1 MAGKIQPVLYNVDQT
16 DDTNA
21 EERQQAQRNILG
33 DFSSQAGKYLKVK
46 EDGSGIDFGEG
57 GGGSGAIIEALP
69 ASDDDAN
76 LEQFGRLRGYID
88 EGKNVILFGNDTSGV
103 TYWTYGGS
111 PNENQL
117 VFYSYKGNILN
128 ALHYDKIQKRPGS
141 YDAIIARTTANPTK
155 IFDYT
160 MSNKYAE
167 ISAAYT
173 NGIIPILRETTYG
186 PAQYLSTFLGPD
198 GLGLL
203 VFIRVDLDEKRI
215 TVTKIGTTDEVEKT
229 YIPLGSN
236 VFITKSNNRD
246 DIDAIVDANLLPVLV
261 VGGGGGSGYS
271 AASYYPMEFKS
282 FDKGPTPPTFKY
294 IFSASDVIDRSEED
308 SNRCKYVN
316 IEHHVLAG
324 NVRDGGTWTYSES
337 IPWAYIE
344 LDASDIAKSCTRPQL
359 ERFIDEGAEIIV
371 KYKRY
376 SSSIYGT
383 LFYRY
388 AGSIDNAST
397 ADKDYIFTATYT
409 NFNSTPPK
417 TFIARLRNHAGYDST
432 NHWDSGLADLDLTSA
447 SIGDAGS
454 TNNPVYITGGVPTG
468 CWFSISKTLGQ
479 DANTIYL
486 I

>member
-1 MAGKIQPVLYNVDQT
+1 MAGKIQSVLYNVDQT
-16 DDTNA
+16 DDTSV
-21 EERQQAQRNILG
+21 EERQQAQQNILG
-33 DFSSQAGKYLKVK
+33 DFSSQVGKYLKVND
-46 EDGSGIDFGEG
+46 DGTGIDFGEG

-69 ASDDDAN
+69 ASDEDAN
-76 LEQFGRLRGYID
+76 ETQFNRIKGYIA
-88 EGKNVILFGNDTSGV
+88 EGKNVILFGNDASGV

-111 PNENQL
+111 PTERQL
-117 VFYSYKGNILN
+117 LFYSYKGNTLN
-128 ALHYDKIQKRPGS
+128 ALNYDLVQTGRYSQQAMIFRNS
-141 YDAIIARTTANPTK
+141 ANPTK

-186 PAQYLSTFLGPD
+186 TAQYLSMFLGPD
-198 GLGLL
+198 ALGVL
-203 VFIRVDLDEKRI
+203 VFVRVDPDEKRI

-236 VFITKSNNRD
+236 VFITKSNDRD
-246 DIDAIVDANLLPVLV
+246 DIDAIIDANLLPVLV

-282 FDKGPTPPTFKY
+282 FDRGPTPPTFKY

-308 SNRCKYVN
+308 SNRCKYVT
-316 IEHHVLAG
+316 IEHHVLDG
-324 NVRDGGTWTYSES
+324 NVRDGGTWTYTEA

-344 LDASDIAKSCTRPQL
+344 LDDSQIAKSCTRSQL
-359 ERFIDEGAEIIV
+359 QTFINKGAEIIV

-376 SSSIYGT
+376 ISSIYGP

-388 AGSIDNAST
+388 AGSIDNGTT

-417 TFIARLRNHAGYDST
+417 TFISRLRNHAGYPNT
-432 NHWDSGLADLDLTSA
+432 NHWDSGLADLDLSSA
-447 SIGDAGS
+447 AISDAGS
-454 TNNPVYITGGVPTG
+454 SNNPVYITGGAATA

-479 DANTIYL
+479 DPNTIYL

>member
-1 MAGKIQPVLYNVDQT
+1 MAGKIQSVLYNVDQT
-16 DDTNA
+16 DDTSV
-21 EERQQAQRNILG
+21 EERQQAQQNILG
-33 DFSSQAGKYLKVK
+33 DFSSQGGKYLKVN
-46 EDGSGIDFGEG
+46 EAGTGIDFGEG

-69 ASDDDAN
+69 ASDDEATTG
-76 LEQFGRLRGYID
+76 QFDRIKGYID

-111 PNENQL
+111 PNDNQL
-117 VFYSYKGNILN
+117 VFYSYKSNTLN
-128 ALHYDKIQKRPGS
+128 ALYYDKIQKRPGS
-141 YDAIIARTTANPTK
+141 YDAMIFRKTANPTK
-155 IFDYT
+155 VFDYT
-160 MSNKYAE
+160 MDNKYVE
-167 ISAAYT
+167 IAAAYT
-173 NGIIPILRETTYG
+173 NGIIPILRDTTYG
-186 PAQYLSTFLGPD
+186 TAQYLSTFLGPD
-198 GLGLL
+198 GLGVL
-203 VFIRVDLDEKRI
+203 VFIRVDPDDKRI
-215 TVTKIGTTDEVEKT
+215 VVTKIGTTDEVERT

-308 SNRCKYVN
+308 SNRCKYVT
-316 IEHHVLAG
+316 IEHHVFAG

-344 LDASDIAKSCTRPQL
+344 LDDSQIAKSCTRSQL
-359 ERFIDEGAEIIV
+359 QTFINKGAEIIL

-376 SSSIYGT
+376 TSSIYGP

-388 AGSIDNAST
+388 AGSIDNGTTS
-397 ADKDYIFTATYT
+397 DKDYIFTATYT

-417 TFIARLRNHAGYDST
+417 TFISRLRNHAGYPNT
-432 NHWDSGLADLDLTSA
+432 NHWDSGLADLDLSSA

>member
-1 MAGKIQPVLYNVDQT
+1 MAGKIQSVLYNVDQT
-16 DDTNA
+16 DDTDV

-33 DFSSQAGKYLKVK
+33 DLESHAGEYLKVN
-46 EDGSGIDFGEG
+46 EDGDGLDFGEG

-69 ASDDDAN
+69 ASDDDATTG
-76 LEQFGRLRGYID
+76 QFDRIKGYIE
-88 EGKNVILFGNDTSGV
+88 EGKNVILFGNDPSGV

-117 VFYSYKGNILN
+117 VFYSYKSNTLN
-128 ALHYDKIQKRPGS
+128 ALYYDKVQKRPGS
-141 YDAIIARTTANPTK
+141 YVAMIFRKTANPTK
-155 IFDYT
+155 IFEST
-160 MSNKYAE
+160 MDNKYVE
-167 ISAAYT
+167 ITAAYT
-173 NGIIPILRETTYG
+173 NGIVPILRDVTYG
-186 PAQYLSTFLGPD
+186 TGQYLSTFLGPD

-215 TVTKIGTTDEVEKT
+215 TVTKISSTDEVERT
-229 YIPLGSN
+229 YIPLSQN
-236 VFITKSNNRD
+236 VFITKSNDRD
-246 DIDAIVDANLLPVLV
+246 DIEAIVDANLLPVLV
-261 VGGGGGSGYS
+261 VGGGQSGYTG
-271 AASYYPMEFKS
+271 ASYFPMQFKS
-282 FDKGPTPPTFKY
+282 FNSSVTPPTFKY

-308 SNRCKYVN
+308 SNRCKYVTVEN
-316 IEHHVLAG
+316 HTFSG
-324 NVRDGGTWTYSES
+324 DVRVGGTWTYTES

-359 ERFIDEGAEIIV
+359 ERFIDGGAEIIV

-376 SSSIYGT
+376 SSSIYGP

-388 AGSIDNAST
+388 AGSIDNDT
-397 ADKDYIFTATYT
+397 TGKKDYIFTSIFT
-409 NFNSTPPK
+409 NFNTTPPK
-417 TFIARLRNHAGYDST
+417 SYLARIRNHAGYDST

-454 TNNPVYITGGVPTG
+454 SNNPVFITGGAATP

>member
-1 MAGKIQPVLYNVDQT
+1 MAGKIQSVLYNVDQI
-16 DDTNA
+16 DDTSV

-33 DFSSQAGKYLKVK
+33 ELREQAGKYLKVN
-46 EDGSGIDFGEG
+46 EGGDGIDFGEG

-69 ASDDDAN
+69 ASDEDAN
-76 LEQFGRLRGYID
+76 LEQFGRIRGYID

-111 PNENQL
+111 PTANQL
-117 VFYSYKGNILN
+117 AFYSYKGNTLN
-128 ALHYDKIQKRPGS
+128 ALYYDKVQTGPNSFK
-141 YDAIIARTTANPTK
+141 AIIARTTVNPTK
-155 IFDYT
+155 VFDYT

-173 NGIIPILRETTYG
+173 NGVIPVLRETTYG
-186 PAQYLSTFLGPD
+186 TGQYLSTFLGPD
-198 GLGLL
+198 GLGVL
-203 VFIRVDLDEKRI
+203 VFLRVDLDEKRI
-215 TVTKIGTTDEVEKT
+215 IVTKIGTTDEVERT
-229 YIPLGSN
+229 YIPLGQN
-236 VFITKSNNRD
+236 VFITKSNDRD
-246 DIDAIVDANLLPVLV
+246 DIDAIIDANLLPVLV

-282 FDKGPTPPTFKY
+282 FDRGPTPPTYKY

-308 SNRCKYVN
+308 SNRCKYVT
-316 IEHHVLAG
+316 IEHHVLDG
-324 NVRDGGTWTYSES
+324 NVRDGGTWTYTEA

-344 LDASDIAKSCTRPQL
+344 LDDSQIAKSCTRSQL
-359 ERFIDEGAEIIV
+359 QTFINKGAEIIL
-371 KYKRY
+371 KYKKY
-376 SSSIYGT
+376 SSSIYGP

-388 AGSIDNAST
+388 AGSIDNGST
-397 ADKDYIFTATYT
+397 GDKDYIFTATYT

-417 TFIARLRNHAGYDST
+417 TFIARLRNHAGYPNT
-432 NHWDSGLADLDLTSA
+432 NHWDAGLADLDLSSA